1 MMGVSGGGM
10 MELRVLQY
18 FLAVAREQNISA
30 AAQSLHLT
38 QPTLSRQLRELE
50 EELGKQ
56 LMIRG
61 SRKITLTEDGM
72 LLRKRAQEILELV
85 DRTEKEVMHTDDTV
99 SGDIYI
105 GTGETD
111 GVRQIARVAHQL
123 QDSCPGVRFHIVSG
137 DAVDVCEELD
147 KGLLDFGVLLGDMDK
162 TRYHYME
169 LPMRDIW
176 GVLMRRDSP
185 LARQD
190 TVSPRDLWNKPLI
203 LSRQMDNKSGLYRW
217 LRKEQAEL
225 HTVATYNLIYNA
237 SLMVDEGM
245 GYAFTLDKLV
255 NTTGSDLCFRPLK
268 PRMELGMY
276 LVWKKSQRFSR
287 AAELFLERV
296 QEQLAQEQE

>member
-1 MMGVSGGGM
+1 M

-56 LMIRG
+56 LMLRG

-190 TVSPRDLWNKPLI
+190 TVSPRDLWDKPLI

>member
-1 MMGVSGGGM
+1 

-18 FLAVAREQNISA
+18 FLAVAQEQSISA

-61 SRKITLTEDGM
+61 SRKITLTEEGM
-72 LLRKRAQEILELV
+72 LLRKRAEEILDLV
-85 DRTEKEVMHTDDTV
+85 SRTEREVTQSDEAIA
-99 SGDIYI
+99 GDVYI

-111 GVRQIARVAHQL
+111 GVRQLARVAKQIQ
-123 QDSCPGVRFHIVSG
+123 QDYPDVRFHIVSG
-137 DAVDVCEELD
+137 DAVDVCDRLE
-147 KGLLDFGVLLGDMDK
+147 KGLLDFGVLLGDIDR
-162 TRYHYME
+162 TRYNYLP
-169 LPMRDIW
+169 LPMKDTW

-185 LARQD
+185 LAGQQ
-190 TVSPRDLWNKPLI
+190 TVSPAQMWDKPLI

-217 LRKEQAEL
+217 LGKEPTQL
-225 HTVATYNLIYNA
+225 NTVATYNLIYNA

-255 NTTGSDLCFRPLK
+255 NTIGSNLCFRPLQPK
-268 PRMELGMY
+268 LELGMH
-276 LVWKKSQRFSR
+276 LVWKKSQVFSK
-287 AAELFLERV
+287 AAGLFLDCL
-296 QEQLAQEQE
+296 QAYLASDGFDDVSE

>member
-1 MMGVSGGGM
+1 

-38 QPTLSRQLRELE
+38 QPTLSRQLKELE

-56 LMIRG
+56 LMVRG
-61 SRKITLTEDGM
+61 SRKIVLTEEGM
-72 LLRKRAQEILELV
+72 LLRKRAEEILDLV
-85 DRTEKEVMHTDDTV
+85 GRTEKEIAQSDDTV

-111 GVRQIARVAHQL
+111 GMRQIARTAKQL
-123 QDSCPGVRFHIVSG
+123 QEHSPGIHFHIVSG
-137 DAVDVCEELD
+137 DAVDVCERLD
-147 KGLLDFGVLLGDMDK
+147 KGLLDFGVLLGDIDK
-162 TRYHYME
+162 IKYHYLE
-169 LPMRDIW
+169 LPMKDTW

-185 LARQD
+185 LAQQERILPQ
-190 TVSPRDLWNKPLI
+190 DLWDKPLI
-203 LSRQMDNKSGLYRW
+203 LSRQVDNKSGLYRW
-217 LRKEQAEL
+217 LGREPEQL

-255 NTTGSDLCFRPLK
+255 NTRGSQLCFRTLEPKL
-268 PRMELGMY
+268 ELGMY
-276 LVWKKSQRFSR
+276 LVWKKSQIFSK
-287 AAELFLERV
+287 AAELFLERLR
-296 QEQLAQEQE
+296 EQLFL

>member
-1 MMGVSGGGM
+1 

-38 QPTLSRQLRELE
+38 QPTLSRQLKELE
-50 EELGKQ
+50 EELGKE

-61 SRKITLTEDGM
+61 NRKITLTEDGM
-72 LLRKRAQEILELV
+72 LLRRRAAEILELV
-85 DRTEKEVMHTDDTV
+85 NRTEKEIMRTDDTI

-111 GVRQIARVAHQL
+111 GVRQIAKTAHRL
-123 QDSCPGVRFHIVSG
+123 QEGYPGIHFHIVSG
-137 DAVDVCEELD
+137 DAVDVCERLD
-147 KGLLDFGVLLGDMDK
+147 KGLLDFGVLLGDIDK
-162 TRYHYME
+162 GKYHYLE
-169 LPMRDIW
+169 LPMRDTW
-176 GVLMRRDSP
+176 GVLMRRSSP
-185 LARQD
+185 LAQQD
-190 TVSPRDLWNKPLI
+190 AVSPRDLWDKPLI

-217 LRKEQAEL
+217 LRREPSAL

-255 NTTGSDLCFRPLK
+255 NTTGSRLCFRPLK
-268 PRMELGMY
+268 PRLELGMY
-276 LVWKKSQRFSR
+276 LVWKKSQIFSK
-287 AAELFLERV
+287 AAELFLERL
-296 QEQLAQEQE
+296 QRQLAPVDEGRE